1 MMVLLI
7 PLVQPEIWLKNLNI
21 FHALLKFYRTWYPT
35 PKKPLETITAT
46 LKKFKQIIVFTRRT
60 VVTSGLKRL
69 QEREDKE
76 ALKFVLDVETRW
88 NYTLTM
94 VERFSNLQ

>member
-1 MMVLLI
+1 MMVPLI
-7 PLVQPEIWLKNLNI
+7 PLVQPEIWLKKLNI

-35 PKKPLETITAT
+35 PKK
-46 LKKFKQIIVFTRRT
+46 LKKIKQIIVFTRRT
-60 VVTSGLKRL
+60 VVTSGSKRL